1 MSAPTLPDIGK
12 SSTYAAYVERLLDGR
27 PDPATAAQVVAV
39 VAGLEAA
46 LQRLAAEDI
55 DIEMR
60 LTVLE
65 EQLLRRLEAIDD
77 ALSGRSL
84 PSSE

>member
-1 MSAPTLPDIGK
+1 MSAPTIPDKGNA
-12 SSTYAAYVERLLDGR
+12 STYAAYVEGLLNGR
-27 PDPATAAQVVAV
+27 PDPPTAAQVVAV

-46 LQRLAAEDI
+46 LQRQASDDI
-55 DIEMR
+55 DIELR

-65 EQLLRRLEAIDD
+65 EQLLRRLAAIDD

-84 PSSE
+84 PGSE